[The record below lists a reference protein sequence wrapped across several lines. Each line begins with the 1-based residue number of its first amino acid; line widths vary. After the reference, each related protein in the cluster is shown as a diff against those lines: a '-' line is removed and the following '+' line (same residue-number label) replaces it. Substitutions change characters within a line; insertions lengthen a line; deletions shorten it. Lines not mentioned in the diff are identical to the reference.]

1 MPQKLSP
8 AARRAKAARD
18 KAYAMTPAR
27 RAKKAHAQRE
37 RRKAGNAANG
47 KDWDHK
53 DQRWESPAQN
63 RGNDGYGTKKE
74 GDKKYN
80 VPD

>member
-1 MPQKLSP
+1 MTQNLSP

-27 RAKKAHAQRE
+27 REKKAHAQRL
-37 RRKAGNAANG
+37 RRSNPSEAKG

-53 DQRWESPAQN
+53 DKRWESPNKN
-63 RGNDGYGTKKE
+63 RGNDGQGTKKE
-74 GDKKYN
+74 SGKNYTI
-80 VPD
+80 

>member
-1 MPQKLSP
+1 MAQKLSP

-27 RAKKAHAQRE
+27 RAKKAHAQRM
-37 RRKAGNAANG
+37 RRKAGAAAKG

-63 RGNDGYGTKKE
+63 RGNDGQGTKKE
-74 GDKKYN
+74 GSKNYK
-80 VPD
+80 VPK

>member
-1 MPQKLSP
+1 MAQRLSP

-27 RAKKAHAQRE
+27 RAKKAHAQRL
-37 RRKAGNAANG
+37 RRKAGKSAEG

-53 DQRWESPAQN
+53 DKRWESPAQN
-63 RGNDGYGTKKE
+63 RGNDGQGTKKE
-74 GDKKYN
+74 GGKNYN